1 MRKLLSIGACAIAM
15 SVWAFGSAEAQVR
28 TGPSLLEALQGN
40 TTDLLDHMAAF
51 GEGNWVNIAVNA
63 ALVDASID
71 GVGGPALFASVAGAG
86 AIDVGLDPLGGGL
99 LDISLEGGLGASVE
113 VLPFGQV
120 HLGDLSTM
128 AVGVVSEQHIA
139 SHTAF
144 DSTISKEIEASTAA
158 AASNTEKTSAEAE
171 WSSFALT
178 LDERTHLAPKQPVFA
193 ANLAFNA
200 AVLNA
205 GVTLVGSHIETG
217 NISTMAAGV
226 VSTQT
231 ISMGFDGSAFNNA
244 VNGQ

>member
-1 MRKLLSIGACAIAM
+1 MRKLLISGVSALALSVGAF
-15 SVWAFGSAEAQVR
+15 SPAQAV
-28 TGPSLLEALQGN
+28 SLLESLQGN
-40 TTDLLDHMAAF
+40 TTDLLDHMALF
-51 GEGNWVNIAVNA
+51 GEGNWVNVAVNA
-63 ALVDASID
+63 AVVDASID
-71 GVGGPALFASVAGAG
+71 VVGGPALFVSAAGAG
-86 AIDVGLDPLGGGL
+86 NIDIGVDPLSGNL
-99 LDISLEGGLGASVE
+99 LEIGIEGGLGASVE

-128 AVGVVSEQHIA
+128 AVGVVSNQHIA
-139 SHTAF
+139 SHIVDESSETK
-144 DSTISKEIEASTAA
+144 TIEASAAA

-171 WSSFALT
+171 WSSFALD
-178 LDERTHLAPKQPVFA
+178 LDKSTHIGPKQPVFA

-200 AVLNA
+200 AVVDA
-205 GVTLVGSHIETG
+205 SVTLVGSHVETG